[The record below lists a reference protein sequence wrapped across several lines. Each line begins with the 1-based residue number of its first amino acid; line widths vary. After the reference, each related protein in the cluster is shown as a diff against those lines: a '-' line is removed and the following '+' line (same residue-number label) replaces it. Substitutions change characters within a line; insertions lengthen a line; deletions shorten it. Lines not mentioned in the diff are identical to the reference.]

1 MVTAMLQNIHSQSMD
16 SAVLFLHP
24 SSPYISIIELCWF
37 WMNSLQEDHA
47 SRGNLLVC
55 CSAAWEEV
63 AGAKEGRGAEG
74 RETGRVE

>member
-1 MVTAMLQNIHSQSMD
+1 
-16 SAVLFLHP
+16 
-24 SSPYISIIELCWF
+24 
-37 WMNSLQEDHA
+37 MNSLKDDHA

-74 RETGRVE
+74 RETGRGAEGNDAGTGRRRVGMRREMGRGAEGRQSGRE